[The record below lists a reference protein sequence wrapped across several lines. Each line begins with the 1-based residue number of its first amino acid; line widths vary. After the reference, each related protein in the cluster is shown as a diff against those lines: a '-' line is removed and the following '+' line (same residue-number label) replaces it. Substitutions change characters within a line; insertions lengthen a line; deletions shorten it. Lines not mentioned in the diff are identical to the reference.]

1 MRKRKEKLA
10 TTSHRS
16 PQCPCRFAEELR
28 GLRGQV
34 EAGGEAALGVSRHV
48 PHLRALPAL
57 AHGAED
63 RVRRHADAAAAG
75 PGRNAI
81 DVLNFGPKTGEKFWA
96 QFIPSEHHK
105 F

>member
-10 TTSHRS
+10 TTSHR

-28 GLRGQV
+28 RLRGQV

-75 PGRNAI
+75 RAAI
-81 DVLNFGPKTGEKFWA
+81 
-96 QFIPSEHHK
+96 Q
-105 F
+105 

>member
-28 GLRGQV
+28 RLRGQV

-48 PHLRALPAL
+48 PHLRAVPAL

-75 PGRNAI
+75 RAAI
-81 DVLNFGPKTGEKFWA
+81 
-96 QFIPSEHHK
+96 Q
-105 F
+105 